1 MIEKQKHFGYANRFF
16 VGEVLEDED
25 DRDYIIEMIRK
36 EHPYRQI
43 AQTKLLFRYPLM
55 AGL

>member
-36 EHPYRQI
+36 EHPYKQI